1 MASMH
6 EMAAEIR
13 GIWDEAEAQD
23 RNLTSKETARVERLL
38 DQVQQKK
45 ALSILDG
52 GGPGFMRGDG
62 SGASFGT
69 GMSPGEVFVA
79 SEGYKSV
86 QDPSARG
93 RAWTTGEI
101 DTGLGLRHEGH
112 AV

>member
-1 MASMH
+1 M
-6 EMAAEIR
+6 
-13 GIWDEAEAQD
+13 
-23 RNLTSKETARVERLL
+23 ERPL
-38 DQVQQKK
+38 DQLQQKK

-101 DTGLGLRHEGH
+101 DTGAWAFARRARCLRVPGTPVR
-112 AV
+112 ARAAAGFRPRRSCRA